1 MAKRRNRNQARN
13 AARRQQ
19 IAERSRQARINEAQR
34 DYSTGRLPK
43 LTFEAL
49 GHLTNRQLTQVAG
62 RIADDYQNQQI
73 GLALRD
79 AERFEAQPTVRLTKY
94 ERELIR
100 RPDIT
105 DAEILAAPAKQRKT
119 MRQQQRRRRAAK
131 TKAKRIQQYNAALM
145 EDYTVGEVR
154 EMEMRGESPFE
165 ELGGRTVYE
174 TSRDYL
180 LRSRANV
187 LADPEFVRRNLRRG
201 DVGRVELINQIL
213 TQAGTAG
220 LKAGPTRLFGKT
232 GRTPWNNQWDRSIT
246 QLDAF
251 DSGVRRKFESLTQD
265 QKSWL
270 FSNTQFGRLVNNAV
284 DYIPGEH
291 KWILNSLGDSPS
303 TQQQI
308 ADWLDEAARK

>member
-1 MAKRRNRNQARN
+1 MFKRKSRSQARN

-34 DYSTGRLPK
+34 DYSTGRLPR

-49 GHLTNRQLTQVAG
+49 GRLTNRQLTQVAG

-79 AERFEAQPTVRLTKY
+79 SQRFEAQPNVKLTKY
-94 ERELIR
+94 ERELIQ
-100 RPDIT
+100 RPDVT
-105 DAEILAAPAKQRKT
+105 DAEILAAPVKRRKT
-119 MRQQQRRRRAAK
+119 LRQQQRRRRAAK
-131 TKAKRIQQYNAALM
+131 NKAKRIQQYNAALM

-154 EMEMRGESPFE
+154 EMELRGESPFE

-174 TSRDYL
+174 SSRDYL
-180 LRSRANV
+180 LRSRENV
-187 LADPEFVRRNLRRG
+187 LGDGDFVRRNLRRG
-201 DVGRVELINQIL
+201 DVGRVEVINQIL

-220 LKAGPTRLFGKT
+220 LKAGATRLFGKT
-232 GRTPWNNQWDRSIT
+232 GRKPWNNQWDRTIT
-246 QLDAF
+246 QLDAY
-251 DSGVRRKFESLTQD
+251 DSSVRRKFEGLTQD

-270 FSNTQFGRLVNNAV
+270 FTNTQFGRLINNAT

-291 KWILNSLGDSPS
+291 KWVLNSLGDSPS
-303 TQQQI
+303 TQQQL

>member
-1 MAKRRNRNQARN
+1 MAKRKSRNQARN

-79 AERFEAQPTVRLTKY
+79 AERFEAQPSVRLTKY
-94 ERELIR
+94 ERELTQ

-131 TKAKRIQQYNAALM
+131 NKAKRIQQYNAALM

-165 ELGGRTVYE
+165 ELGGRIVYE

-187 LADPEFVRRNLRRG
+187 LADNEFVRRNLRRG

-220 LKAGPTRLFGKT
+220 LKAGPTKLFGKT
-232 GRTPWNNQWDRSIT
+232 GRTPWNNQWDRTIT

-251 DSGVRRKFESLTQD
+251 DSSVRQKFESLTQD

-270 FSNTQFGRLVNNAV
+270 FTNTQFGRLANNAT

-291 KWILNSLGDSPS
+291 KWVLNSLGDSPS

>member
-1 MAKRRNRNQARN
+1 MAKRNRRNQARN

-105 DAEILAAPAKQRKT
+105 DAEILAAPAKRRKT

-131 TKAKRIQQYNAALM
+131 KKAKRIQQYNAALM

-220 LKAGPTRLFGKT
+220 LKAGPTQLFGKT
-232 GRTPWNNQWDRSIT
+232 GRTPWNNQWDRTIT

-251 DSGVRRKFESLTQD
+251 DSSVRRKFESLTQD

-270 FSNTQFGRLVNNAV
+270 FSNTQFGRLVNNAT

-291 KWILNSLGDSPS
+291 KWVLNSLGNSPS

>member
-79 AERFEAQPTVRLTKY
+79 AERFEAQPNVRLTKY
-94 ERELIR
+94 ERELTQ

-105 DAEILAAPAKQRKT
+105 DAEIEAAPARQRKT

-131 TKAKRIQQYNAALM
+131 NKAKRIQQYNAALM

-187 LADPEFVRRNLRRG
+187 LGDTEFVRRNLRRG

-220 LKAGPTRLFGKT
+220 LKAGPTQLFGKT
-232 GRTPWNNQWDRSIT
+232 GRTPWNSQWDRTIT

-251 DSGVRRKFESLTQD
+251 DSEVRQRFENLTQD
-265 QKSWL
+265 QKVWL
-270 FSNTQFGRLVNNAV
+270 FSNTQFGRLVNNAT

-291 KWILNSLGDSPS
+291 KWVLNSLGSAPN

-308 ADWLDEAARK
+308 ADWLDQAARK